1 MLLLFP
7 FLFACTNPE
16 AVDSQD
22 SSPELDDTGDT
33 GDTQDTDTDTGEPD
47 ACAEPKV
54 TFIGEGGASQDLTEF
69 FSSGQYFT
77 LAESGTVEVC
87 PGEWFARVLIRANV
101 EVVGLGTDRGE
112 TILSG
117 GEQGTIL
124 DISGPDVTVKVS
136 NLTLDRGAGFDPNHN
151 SGGGGIYCAQQGVI
165 NVENVDFTR
174 HFANDGSA
182 LYARECTLNVS
193 DSLFSNNVSED
204 DGGAVTLWN
213 STGSFTDVQIS
224 GNTSLDGGGVALFN
238 STLTGTRLT
247 VADNVAT
254 SFAAGMWV
262 YESTVALTD
271 SAFTGNSN
279 SGAAYGGGLLV
290 YGSAELTRVRFAG
303 NTSPLGGGLFVY
315 VNANVSGTD
324 CIFESN
330 TPQDIFAHDSTGTD
344 GKGGISYTGSSSTNF
359 ACAAN
364 ACVLE

>member
-1 MLLLFP
+1 MLFLLP
-7 FLFACTNPE
+7 LLFACTDPE
-16 AVDSQD
+16 TGDSQD
-22 SSPELDDTGDT
+22 SSTEVEDTQ
-33 GDTQDTDTDTGEPD
+33 DTQDTDTGAPD

-54 TFIGEGGASQDLTEF
+54 TFESEAGQSQDLTDF
-69 FSSGQYFT
+69 FKSGQYFT
-77 LAESGTVEVC
+77 LAQPGTVQVC

-101 EVVGLGTDRGE
+101 DFVGLGTDRGE

-124 DISGPDVTVKVS
+124 DVSGPDVTVNLS
-136 NLTLDRGAGFDPNHN
+136 NMTLDRGAGFDPDHN
-151 SGGGGIYCAQQGVI
+151 SGGGGLYCAQQGVV
-165 NVENVDFTR
+165 NVNNVAFTN

-182 LYARECTLNVS
+182 LYARECTLDVS
-193 DSLFSNNVSED
+193 DSLFSNNLSED

-213 STGSFTDVQIS
+213 STANFSDVEIS

-271 SAFTGNSN
+271 STFSGNSN

-290 YGSAELTRVRFAG
+290 FGSAELTRVTFAG

-315 VNANVSGTD
+315 VNATVNGTD
-324 CIFESN
+324 CTFESN
-330 TPQDIFAHDSTGTD
+330 APQDIFAHDSTGSE
-344 GKGGISYTGSSSTNF
+344 GKGGTSYTGSSSTNF
-359 ACAAN
+359 SCAAN
-364 ACVLE
+364 SCVLE